1 MYLEGI
7 ITIDP
12 SQITE
17 IKKVKPTKAFKKFLH
32 HLTLGGVSDKEERE
46 TFTAVA
52 ILQQLN
58 ATFRSLGINNIIK
71 LTIFEMN
78 TVLRNIYNKGNRK
91 TKYSRNYG

>member
-12 SQITE
+12 SQLTQ
-17 IKKVKPTKAFKKFLH
+17 IKKIKPTKAFKKFLH
-32 HLTLGGVSDKEERE
+32 QLTLGAVSDKEERE

-58 ATFRSLGINNIIK
+58 ASFRNLGINNIIK
-71 LTIFEMN
+71 ISHDDIDFYHDKE
-78 TVLRNIYNKGNRK
+78 
-91 TKYSRNYG
+91 